1 MRWTAIDKCNAPPD
15 GSIAT
20 SVTACCL
27 CRFIG
32 ETCTQS
38 AWERAAAL
46 ELAEELAVAHAVR
59 ILSTA
64 AEPALP

>member
-1 MRWTAIDKCNAPPD
+1 
-15 GSIAT
+15 
-20 SVTACCL
+20 VTASCL